1 MLFSETIIVALNSIR
16 ANPFRASLTILGIV
30 IGVAAVITMVAL
42 GNGAQRAIDEQMD
55 ALGGDIL
62 QIYSGSRWSH
72 GIARDQLSLTVDDG
86 IALSRDA
93 EHLSDIVPEISG
105 RYQAKVGNKNLNLEV
120 IGTTPNY
127 ADVHRF
133 TLAAGRMFN
142 EADNA
147 SRRRV
152 VVVGSEIPTQLEMN
166 PENLVGRTMA
176 IRAIDFQVIGVMD
189 EKGSPGWGNPD
200 NDIWIPIDT
209 AQFRVTGDDKLNSI
223 NAKVAEGSSIESAMV
238 DIERILRREHKILP
252 GKDNDFSIYD
262 RKTYLSAQQGAT
274 EVFTYLLASI
284 AAVSLIVGGIGI
296 MNIMLVTVTE
306 RTHEVGIRKALGAT
320 RRNILMQFLI
330 ESMTLCL
337 IGGALGLALGAGTAY
352 ILAKFA
358 GWQTVVT
365 LGSGMTAFSF
375 SALIGVF
382 FGIWPAQRAARL
394 DPIVALRHD

>member
-1 MLFSETIIVALNSIR
+1 MLFSETLIVALNSIR

-337 IGGALGLALGAGTAY
+337 IGGALGLALGASTAY

-358 GWQTVVT
+358 GWQMVVT

-394 DPIVALRHD
+394 DPIIALRHD

>member
-166 PENLVGRTMA
+166 PQNLVGRTMA

-223 NAKVAEGSSIESAMV
+223 NAKVAEGSSVESAMV

-337 IGGALGLALGAGTAY
+337 IGGALGLALGATTAY

>member
-1 MLFSETIIVALNSIR
+1 MLFSETLIVALNSIR

-42 GNGAQRAIDEQMD
+42 GNGAKRAIDEQMD

-86 IALSRDA
+86 LALSRDA

-105 RYQAKVGNKNLNLEV
+105 RFQAKVGNKNLNLEV

-152 VVVGSEIPTQLEMN
+152 VVVGSEIPTQLEMT

-223 NAKVAEGSSIESAMV
+223 NAKVAEGSSVESAMV

-306 RTHEVGIRKALGAT
+306 RTREVGIRKALGAT

-358 GWQTVVT
+358 GWQMVVT
-365 LGSGMTAFSF
+365 LGSGMTAFFF

>member
-1 MLFSETIIVALNSIR
+1 MLFSETLIVALNSIR

-223 NAKVAEGSSIESAMV
+223 NAKVAEGSSVESAMV

-306 RTHEVGIRKALGAT
+306 RTREVGIRKALGAT

>member
-1 MLFSETIIVALNSIR
+1 MLFSETLIVALNSIR

-42 GNGAQRAIDEQMD
+42 GSGAQRAIDQQME

-62 QIYSGSRWSH
+62 QISSGGRWSH

-86 IALSRDA
+86 IALARDA
-93 EHLSDIVPEISG
+93 RHLSDVVPEISG
-105 RYQAKVGNKNLNLEV
+105 RFQVKVGNKNLNLET

-133 TLAAGRMFN
+133 ELASGRMFN

-152 VVVGSEIPTQLEMN
+152 VVVGSEIPTQLEMS
-166 PENLVGRTMA
+166 PESLVGRTMA
-176 IRAIDFQVIGVMD
+176 IRAIDFQVIGVME

-209 AQFRVTGDDKLNSI
+209 AQFRVSGDDKLNSI
-223 NAKVAEGSSIESAMV
+223 SVKVAEGSSVESAMV

-262 RKTYLSAQQGAT
+262 RKTYLSARQGAT
-274 EVFTYLLASI
+274 EVFTYLLAGI

-306 RTHEVGIRKALGAT
+306 RTREIGIRKALGAT
-320 RRNILMQFLI
+320 RTNILMQFLI

-337 IGGALGLALGAGTAY
+337 IGGALGLAGGAGAAY

-358 GWQTVVT
+358 GWQTLVT
-365 LGSGMTAFSF
+365 LSSGLTAFSF

-382 FGIWPAQRAARL
+382 FGIWPAQRAAKL